1 MTELMREREEL
12 DLHLRELEGRM
23 PAKVSSRVFWGVIV
37 LIGLAAATALY
48 ATGIAGLPF
57 YPLLFAGSA
66 LALSVPILAGWKL
79 RREGRIAD
87 LQSEKRLIEE
97 KRGRTTREIAA
108 AENERRGMIQH
119 IHRTRSAAEKIATD
133 ILGNPRA
140 DEREIVAAEKRS
152 AEAEGPTNRRR
163 VLEDALK
170 ADLTDLELE
179 EGRCVHIRHLMDE
192 AAADLDRLEK
202 ECSLLMTEDGI
213 GTNASPETALALILR
228 LRELKKEIRRIE
240 QFAEALSIMEQDWRD
255 FSERARVLGLELGVP
270 AGPEHSPLDR
280 VEQWA
285 NALSRAREILAQKKE
300 FLARTREREIHLD
313 VSKRRMKEAEDRV
326 AALME
331 RAGAPNEEAFRELS
345 VHHARY
351 CRLRQEE
358 QLLIAGLMSGLG
370 VTDDAGALGLLEAQ
384 DWNENRDAEAGLE
397 SELLFLRAEVE
408 ELASAEGK
416 LTHEI
421 EVLEQ
426 EDETEE
432 LLAEREV
439 LLSRFN
445 RLAKE
450 WLTLKV
456 ALRLLEKTLRLYE
469 SEKQPRVL
477 ERGSG
482 LFKSITSGM
491 FTKVLFPL
499 EEDRI
504 KAERRDG
511 SRTNQD
517 LLSRGT
523 LEQVYLSLR
532 LAYLDVYHRDE
543 SIPLI
548 MDEVLVNFDPE
559 RSGRAA
565 ETLVGFSEEAGC
577 QVLFFTCHPHIA
589 RLFPGTIGKVDL
601 EYYFQ
606 NRVEPSVVS
615 PFPMS

>member
-1 MTELMREREEL
+1 
-12 DLHLRELEGRM
+12 
-23 PAKVSSRVFWGVIV
+23 
-37 LIGLAAATALY
+37 
-48 ATGIAGLPF
+48 
-57 YPLLFAGSA
+57 
-66 LALSVPILAGWKL
+66 
-79 RREGRIAD
+79 
-87 LQSEKRLIEE
+87 
-97 KRGRTTREIAA
+97 
-108 AENERRGMIQH
+108 
-119 IHRTRSAAEKIATD
+119 
-133 ILGNPRA
+133 
-140 DEREIVAAEKRS
+140 
-152 AEAEGPTNRRR
+152 
-163 VLEDALK
+163 
-170 ADLTDLELE
+170 
-179 EGRCVHIRHLMDE
+179 
-192 AAADLDRLEK
+192 
-202 ECSLLMTEDGI
+202 
-213 GTNASPETALALILR
+213 
-228 LRELKKEIRRIE
+228 
-240 QFAEALSIMEQDWRD
+240 
-255 FSERARVLGLELGVP
+255 
-270 AGPEHSPLDR
+270 
-280 VEQWA
+280 
-285 NALSRAREILAQKKE
+285 
-300 FLARTREREIHLD
+300 
-313 VSKRRMKEAEDRV
+313 
-326 AALME
+326 
-331 RAGAPNEEAFRELS
+331 
-345 VHHARY
+345 
-351 CRLRQEE
+351 
-358 QLLIAGLMSGLG
+358 
-370 VTDDAGALGLLEAQ
+370 
-384 DWNENRDAEAGLE
+384 
-397 SELLFLRAEVE
+397 VE